1 MVDGNTT
8 SCYTFHVSPASWY
21 DAIRTCKSE
30 SIASHLVSVNSR
42 KEQQVLVDT
51 IQNDAGMSKNVAL
64 KRAVCMSVTCVR
76 KIVAMKRHQLT

>member
-21 DAIRTCKSE
+21 DAVKTCKSE
-30 SIASHLVSVNSR
+30 GLSSHLVSINSG

-51 IQNDAGMSKNVAL
+51 IQNDAGMYHELYIWYCISLVARWWSSSL
-64 KRAVCMSVTCVR
+64 MDG
-76 KIVAMKRHQLT
+76 